1 MTDTQA
7 GYLIIFTGVL
17 ALAVLIQSVVF
28 FLIYKTVR
36 QLTVRVDILGKDLLR
51 NVEVVSEKVNE
62 GLVVVKDV
70 AQDLKPITEKLAD
83 TTTIVHRRVKE
94 IDSLLEEI
102 TGSARLEMLRVQ
114 ETFHD
119 ASRRIQETIDIL
131 RNSIVAPLNEIN
143 AISRAIRVAIDVLFR
158 RRRGPSNLSGMDE
171 EMFI

>member
-1 MTDTQA
+1 MHDT
-7 GYLIIFTGVL
+7 LLMIFTGIL
-17 ALAVLIQSVVF
+17 AAAVLIQGIVF
-28 FLIYKTVR
+28 FLIYKSIR
-36 QLTVRVDILGKDLLR
+36 QLTVRMDSLGKDLLR
-51 NVEVVSEKVNE
+51 NAEVVTEKVNE
-62 GLVVVKDV
+62 GLTVIKDV

-83 TTTIVHRRVKE
+83 ATDIVQKRVKD

-102 TGSARLEMLRVQ
+102 TGSARLEILRVQ

-119 ASRRIQETIDIL
+119 ASCRIQDTIDIL

-158 RRRGPSNLSGMDE
+158 RRKGRSEAGLNE

>member
-1 MTDTQA
+1 MHDTM
-7 GYLIIFTGVL
+7 LMIFTGVL
-17 ALAVLIQSVVF
+17 AAAVLIQGVVF
-28 FLIYKTVR
+28 FLIYKSIR
-36 QLTVRVDILGKDLLR
+36 QLTVRMDSLGKDLLR
-51 NVEVVSEKVNE
+51 NAEVVTEKVNE
-62 GLVVVKDV
+62 GLTVVKGV

-83 TTTIVHRRVKE
+83 TTEIVHNRVKE
-94 IDSLLEEI
+94 IDGLLAEI
-102 TGSARLEMLRVQ
+102 TGSTRLEILRVQ

-158 RRRGPSNLSGMDE
+158 RRKGRSEAGLDE